1 MKTMRKPNTFHL
13 QAVAS
18 VAYNSSFKSVLV
30 FQNVQK
36 FVAMVDA
43 KNISKNKVMITEYIL
58 KFL

>member
-18 VAYNSSFKSVLV
+18 EAYNSSFKSVSEL
-30 FQNVQK
+30 QNVQK

-43 KNISKNKVMITEYIL
+43 KNISKNKVMTSEISLYV
-58 KFL
+58 F